1 GCEVPA
7 MNCDVHHIVAWSY
20 QGVTDLKNLTLR
32 CRRHHGDNNDAR
44 DFRNNM
50 AHPDRVSPTKR
61 AGPQYPHKEELRF
74 NDSVA
79 ASQSAHHKL
88 KTQHQPPGSSP
99 PRTPSRKSTQRDRDD
114 GDNQSSLFTPA
125 QTKPLTTNM
134 TPCFG
139 IMLTAARLC

>member
-1 GCEVPA
+1 
-7 MNCDVHHIVAWSY
+7 
-20 QGVTDLKNLTLR
+20 
-32 CRRHHGDNNDAR
+32 
-44 DFRNNM
+44 M
-50 AHPDRVSPTKR
+50 AHAERCPHTQR
-61 AGPQYPHKEELRF
+61 AGTQYPRQEGLRF

-99 PRTPSRKSTQRDRDD
+99 PRNSSRKSTQRDRDD

-125 QTKPLTTNM
+125 WTKQLTTNM
-134 TPCFG
+134 ARCFG